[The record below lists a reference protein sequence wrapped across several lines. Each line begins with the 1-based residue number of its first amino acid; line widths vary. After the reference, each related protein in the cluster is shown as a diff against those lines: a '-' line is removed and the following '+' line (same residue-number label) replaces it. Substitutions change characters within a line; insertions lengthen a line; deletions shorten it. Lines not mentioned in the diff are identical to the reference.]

1 MVGLLDVPQQV
12 PRAEID
18 DGTPREVTLAPSV
31 APEEVIEADV
41 GVVTVGTE
49 VHILATVPEV
59 VAAGDV
65 G

>member
-41 GVVTVGTE
+41 GVVTVGTT
-49 VHILATVPEV
+49 LAAVVVNDALAEYPVPV
-59 VAAGDV
+59 
-65 G
+65 